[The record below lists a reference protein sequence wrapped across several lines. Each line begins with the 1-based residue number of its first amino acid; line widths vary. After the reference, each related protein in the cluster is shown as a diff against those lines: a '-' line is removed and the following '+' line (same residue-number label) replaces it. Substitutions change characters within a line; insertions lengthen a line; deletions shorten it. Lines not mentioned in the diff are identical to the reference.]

1 MKIRLR
7 PGAGFP
13 RVAALLALA
22 VTVQLAP
29 APAQAAGFP
38 ERPLQLI
45 VPFTPGGNADI
56 VARIVAQG
64 MSEEL
69 GQPVVVMNKP
79 GASAAIGA
87 EFVARAA
94 PDGYTMLFGTAE
106 SHALNPHLRKN
117 LPYDPLKQLATAGI
131 IDRFPLSLVSSPAVP
146 AQTLGDFVAH
156 AKVNDG
162 KLNFAS
168 WGNGSVSQIA
178 FEQIMQITGI
188 RMTHIPFKGA
198 APAITAVAAGDVQ
211 AFVVPLSVA
220 VPQAASGRVRLLAV
234 LSGAREK
241 VAPQTPTAI
250 EQGVNV
256 TISGWHVL
264 AVPAGTPAA
273 TMQRLNSALN
283 AVTSRADIGE
293 KLAKTGA
300 QAEKSTLESAEQ
312 MVRDEWTRW
321 GEVARRAGLT
331 AQ

>member
-131 IDRFPLSLVSSPAVP
+131 IDRFPLSLVSSPAGM
-146 AQTLGDFVAH
+146 LWEWRE
-156 AKVNDG
+156 N
-162 KLNFAS
+162 
-168 WGNGSVSQIA
+168 
-178 FEQIMQITGI
+178 TG
-188 RMTHIPFKGA
+188 
-198 APAITAVAAGDVQ
+198 
-211 AFVVPLSVA
+211 
-220 VPQAASGRVRLLAV
+220 
-234 LSGAREK
+234 
-241 VAPQTPTAI
+241 
-250 EQGVNV
+250 
-256 TISGWHVL
+256 
-264 AVPAGTPAA
+264 
-273 TMQRLNSALN
+273 
-283 AVTSRADIGE
+283 
-293 KLAKTGA
+293 
-300 QAEKSTLESAEQ
+300 
-312 MVRDEWTRW
+312 
-321 GEVARRAGLT
+321 
-331 AQ
+331 